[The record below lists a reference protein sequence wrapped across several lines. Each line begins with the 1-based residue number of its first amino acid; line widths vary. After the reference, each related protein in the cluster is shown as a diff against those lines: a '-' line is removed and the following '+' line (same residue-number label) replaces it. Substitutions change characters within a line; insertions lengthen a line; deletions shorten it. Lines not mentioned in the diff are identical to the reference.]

1 MLAIEAKAGMTVD
14 PGAVRTL
21 GAAVQAWGESK
32 VNQFIV
38 FGGNDRMKIHGCV
51 LLPWR
56 KTAGII
62 KSSPG
67 KSD

>member
-21 GAAVQAWGESK
+21 ESAIQAWEDTQ
-32 VNQFIV
+32 VNEFIV
-38 FGGNDRMKIHGCV
+38 FGGNDGMKIHGCV

-56 KTAGII
+56 KATGMI
-62 KSSPG
+62 KSQ
-67 KSD
+67 

>member
-1 MLAIEAKAGMTVD
+1 MLAIEAKVGMTVD

-21 GAAVQAWGESK
+21 GAAVQAWGDLK

-38 FGGNDRMKIHGCV
+38 FGGNDGMKIHGCV

-56 KTAGII
+56 KVAGII
-62 KSSPG
+62 KAPPR
-67 KSD
+67 KSL